1 MCDDGLSM
9 DGDLPVTEASTEQ
22 KKNLSQRRLE
32 ARRKL
37 EQRKE
42 QAMLRQQLGDDYDDL
57 LDLD

>member
-1 MCDDGLSM
+1 MSDEDLVMDD
-9 DGDLPVTEASTEQ
+9 DLPKEEITTEG

-42 QAMLRQQLGDDYDDL
+42 DEFLRQQLGDDY
-57 LDLD
+57 

>member
-1 MCDDGLSM
+1 MCDDFDVD
-9 DGDLPVTEASTEQ
+9 DGIPKEESNSDS

-42 QAMLRQQLGDDYDDL
+42 QAMLRQQLGDYDDL
-57 LDLD
+57 LETE

>member
-1 MCDDGLSM
+1 MSDDVEM
-9 DGDLPVTEASTEQ
+9 DEVFPAEETSTDA

-57 LDLD
+57 LDLN

>member
-1 MCDDGLSM
+1 MGNDFDMDDET
-9 DGDLPVTEASTEQ
+9 PEVEANSDS

-57 LDLD
+57 LETE

>member
-1 MCDDGLSM
+1 MCDDVDMNDDIPEEG
-9 DGDLPVTEASTEQ
+9 STEG

-57 LDLD
+57 LNLD

>member
-1 MCDDGLSM
+1 MCDDVNM
-9 DGDLPVTEASTEQ
+9 GDDIPVEEVSTEG

-37 EQRKE
+37 ERRKE

-57 LDLD
+57 LEAD